1 MSADVLPASFDAAL
15 YRARYK
21 DKEYYNTLRELM
33 IHHTV
38 NLESFK
44 NQLLSNYEKIHYFDV
59 IYHILMYT

>member
-1 MSADVLPASFDAAL
+1 
-15 YRARYK
+15 
-21 DKEYYNTLRELM
+21 M